1 MAETIVTKTV
11 VELEKLGLYHQLEKA
26 YVDAGLAKKWESAT
40 FDEATRKVSFYTVPQ
55 PSGETSPVFEFTLPE
70 VDFTEVNN
78 AIKAEAD
85 RAKAAEATLTQ
96 AIADEKTRAEAAEKV
111 NSDAIAAINNAD
123 TGILA
128 QAKTY
133 ADGKDVAIQAAKDAA
148 DAAQADV
155 DALEAKVGT
164 VPEDKTVVQMISE
177 AITAATYDDTAVKAS
192 IKANTDAI
200 TVLNGD
206 GEGSVSKQVA
216 DAVASIVA
224 DAPEAYNTL
233 KEISDWISSHA
244 DDAAAM
250 NSQINTN
257 KTDIAGLKTL
267 IGTLPESAASTT
279 IVEYI
284 AEAIGASSTDLTNAI
299 ATAKNEAIASAKT
312 YTDTEIGKTNANVS
326 ANTEAIANAQ
336 ADATS
341 ALNQIAAI
349 QYATE
354 EDIRGLFA

>member
-1 MAETIVTKTV
+1 MSETIVTKTV
-11 VELEKLGLYHQLEKA
+11 VELERLGLYHQLEKA

-40 FDEATRKVSFYTVPQ
+40 FDEATRKVSFYTVAQ
-55 PSGETSPVFEFTLPE
+55 PSGETAPVFEFTLPE
-70 VDFTEVNN
+70 VDFTDVYAAINAEV
-78 AIKAEAD
+78 D
-85 RAKAAEATLTQ
+85 RAKAAEKA
-96 AIADEKTRAEAAEKV
+96 
-111 NSDAIAAINNAD
+111 NSDAIAAINNET

-128 QAKTY
+128 QAKSY
-133 ADGKDVAIQAAKDAA
+133 ADGKDAAIQAAKDAA

-224 DAPEAYNTL
+224 DAPEAYDTL

-244 DDAAAM
+244 NDAAAM

-284 AEAIGASSTDLTNAI
+284 AEAIGASSTDLTSAI
-299 ATAKNEAIASAKT
+299 ATAKSEAISSAKT
-312 YTDTEIGKTNANVS
+312 YTDAEIVKV
-326 ANTEAIANAQ
+326 NTSISNNTTAIEAAQ

>member
-1 MAETIVTKTV
+1 MSETIVTKTV
-11 VELEKLGLYHQLEKA
+11 VELERLGLYHQLEKA

-40 FDEATRKVSFYTVPQ
+40 FDENTRKVSFYTVAQ
-55 PSGETSPVFEFTLPE
+55 PSGETAPVFEFTLPE
-70 VDFTEVNN
+70 VDFTDVYAAINAEV
-78 AIKAEAD
+78 D
-85 RAKAAEATLTQ
+85 RAKAAEKA
-96 AIADEKTRAEAAEKV
+96 
-111 NSDAIAAINNAD
+111 NSDAIDAINNET

-128 QAKTY
+128 QAKSY
-133 ADGKDVAIQAAKDAA
+133 ADGKDSAIQAAKDAA

-244 DDAAAM
+244 NDAAAM

-257 KTDIAGLKTL
+257 KTDIAGLKAL
-267 IGTLPESAASTT
+267 VGTLPEGAASTT

-284 AEAIGASSTDLTNAI
+284 AEAIGASSTDLTSAI
-299 ATAKNEAIASAKT
+299 ATAKSEAISSAKS
-312 YTDTEIGKTNANVS
+312 YTDTEIVKV
-326 ANTEAIANAQ
+326 NTSISNNTAAIEKAQ

>member
-26 YVDAGLAKKWESAT
+26 YIDSGLAKKWESAT
-40 FDEATRKVSFYTVPQ
+40 FDEGTRKVSFYTVAQ
-55 PSGETSPVFEFTLPE
+55 PSGETAPVFEFTLPE

-85 RAKAAEATLTQ
+85 RAKAAEKA
-96 AIADEKTRAEAAEKV
+96 
-111 NSDAIAAINNAD
+111 NSDAIDAINNET

-128 QAKTY
+128 QAKSY

-155 DALEAKVGT
+155 DALEVKVGT

-224 DAPEAYNTL
+224 DAPEAYDTL

-284 AEAIGASSTDLTNAI
+284 AEAIGASSTDLTSAI

>member
-40 FDEATRKVSFYTVPQ
+40 FDEDTRKVSFYTVAQ
-55 PSGETSPVFEFTLPE
+55 PSGETAPVFEFTLPE
-70 VDFTEVNN
+70 VDFTDVYE
-78 AIKAEAD
+78 AINAEAD
-85 RAKAAEATLTQ
+85 RAKAAEKA
-96 AIADEKTRAEAAEKV
+96 
-111 NSDAIAAINNAD
+111 NSDAIDAINNET

-128 QAKTY
+128 QAKSY

-224 DAPEAYNTL
+224 DAPEAYDTL
-233 KEISDWISSHA
+233 KEISDWISSHTDNA
-244 DDAAAM
+244 VAM

-284 AEAIGASSTDLTNAI
+284 AEAIGASSTDLTSAI

-312 YTDTEIGKTNANVS
+312 YTDAEIVKV
-326 ANTEAIANAQ
+326 NTSISNNTTAIEAAK

-354 EDIRGLFA
+354 EDIRGLFE

>member
-11 VELEKLGLYHQLEKA
+11 VELERLGLYHQLEKA

-40 FDEATRKVSFYTVPQ
+40 FDEGTRKVSFYTVAQ
-55 PSGETSPVFEFTLPE
+55 PSGETAPVFEFTLPE

-85 RAKAAEATLTQ
+85 RAKAAEKA
-96 AIADEKTRAEAAEKV
+96 
-111 NSDAIAAINNAD
+111 NSDAIDAINNET

-128 QAKTY
+128 QAKSY
-133 ADGKDVAIQAAKDAA
+133 ADGKDAAIQAAKDAA

-206 GEGSVSKQVA
+206 GEGSVSKQLA

-224 DAPEAYNTL
+224 DAPEAYDTL

-284 AEAIGASSTDLTNAI
+284 AEAIGASSTDLTSAI

-312 YTDTEIGKTNANVS
+312 YTDTEISKTNANVS

>member
-1 MAETIVTKTV
+1 M
-11 VELEKLGLYHQLEKA
+11 
-26 YVDAGLAKKWESAT
+26 
-40 FDEATRKVSFYTVPQ
+40 
-55 PSGETSPVFEFTLPE
+55 
-70 VDFTEVNN
+70 
-78 AIKAEAD
+78 
-85 RAKAAEATLTQ
+85 
-96 AIADEKTRAEAAEKV
+96 
-111 NSDAIAAINNAD
+111 
-123 TGILA
+123 
-128 QAKTY
+128 
-133 ADGKDVAIQAAKDAA
+133 
-148 DAAQADV
+148 
-155 DALEAKVGT
+155 
-164 VPEDKTVVQMISE
+164 
-177 AITAATYDDTAVKAS
+177 
-192 IKANTDAI
+192 
-200 TVLNGD
+200 
-206 GEGSVSKQVA
+206 
-216 DAVASIVA
+216 
-224 DAPEAYNTL
+224 

-284 AEAIGASSTDLTNAI
+284 AEAIGASSTDLTSAI

>member
-26 YVDAGLAKKWESAT
+26 YIDSGLAKKWESAT
-40 FDEATRKVSFYTVPQ
+40 FDEDTRKVSFYTVAQ
-55 PSGETSPVFEFTLPE
+55 PSGETAPVFEFTLPE

-85 RAKAAEATLTQ
+85 RAKAAEKA
-96 AIADEKTRAEAAEKV
+96 
-111 NSDAIAAINNAD
+111 NSDAIDAINNET

-192 IKANTDAI
+192 IKANKDAI
-200 TVLNGD
+200 AVLNGT

-224 DAPEAYNTL
+224 DAPEAYDTL
-233 KEISDWISSHA
+233 KEISDWISSHS

-284 AEAIGASSTDLTNAI
+284 AEAIGASSTDLTSAI

>member
-40 FDEATRKVSFYTVPQ
+40 FDEGTRKVSFYTVAQ
-55 PSGETSPVFEFTLPE
+55 PSGETAPVFEFTLPE

-85 RAKAAEATLTQ
+85 RAKAAEKA
-96 AIADEKTRAEAAEKV
+96 
-111 NSDAIAAINNAD
+111 NSDAIDAINNET

-224 DAPEAYNTL
+224 DAPEAYDTL

-284 AEAIGASSTDLTNAI
+284 AEAIGASSTDLTSAI
-299 ATAKNEAIASAKT
+299 ATAKSEAISSAKT
-312 YTDTEIGKTNANVS
+312 YTDAEIVKV
-326 ANTEAIANAQ
+326 NTSISNNTTAIESAQ

-341 ALNQIAAI
+341 ALNQLAAI

>member
-40 FDEATRKVSFYTVPQ
+40 FDEGTRKVSFYTVAQ
-55 PSGETSPVFEFTLPE
+55 PSGETAPVFEFTLPE

-78 AIKAEAD
+78 AIKAESD
-85 RAKAAEATLTQ
+85 RAKAAEKA
-96 AIADEKTRAEAAEKV
+96 
-111 NSDAIAAINNAD
+111 NSDAIDAINNET

-155 DALEAKVGT
+155 DALEAKVGV

-284 AEAIGASSTDLTNAI
+284 AEAIGASSTDLTSAI

>member
-40 FDEATRKVSFYTVPQ
+40 FDEGTRKVSFYTVAQ
-55 PSGETSPVFEFTLPE
+55 PSGETAPVFEFTLPE

-85 RAKAAEATLTQ
+85 RAKAAEKA
-96 AIADEKTRAEAAEKV
+96 
-111 NSDAIAAINNAD
+111 NSDAIDAINNET

-224 DAPEAYNTL
+224 DAPEAYDTL

-267 IGTLPESAASTT
+267 IGTLPEGAASTT

-284 AEAIGASSTDLTNAI
+284 AEAIGASSTDLTSAI

>member
-1 MAETIVTKTV
+1 MSEIITKTV

-40 FDEATRKVSFYTVPQ
+40 FDEKTRKVSFYTVPQ
-55 PSGETSPVFEFTLPE
+55 PSGETAPVFEFTLPE
-70 VDFTEVNN
+70 VDFSDIYAAINAEV
-78 AIKAEAD
+78 D
-85 RAKAAEATLTQ
+85 RAKAAEKA
-96 AIADEKTRAEAAEKV
+96 
-111 NSDAIAAINNAD
+111 NSDAIAAINNET

-128 QAKTY
+128 QAKSY
-133 ADGKDVAIQAAKDAA
+133 ADGKDAAIQSAKDAA
-148 DAAQADV
+148 DAAQSDV
-155 DALEAKVGT
+155 DALEAKVGV

-200 TVLNGD
+200 TVLNGN

-224 DAPEAYNTL
+224 DAPEAYDTL

-257 KTDIAGLKTL
+257 KTDIASLKAL
-267 IGTLPESAASTT
+267 VGTLPEGAASTT

-284 AEAIGASSTDLTNAI
+284 AEAIGASSTDLTDAI
-299 ATAKNEAIASAKT
+299 ATAKSEAISSANS
-312 YTDTEIGKTNANVS
+312 YTDTEISKTNANVS

-341 ALNQIAAI
+341 ALEQIAAI

-354 EDIRGLFA
+354 DDIRALFA

>member
-1 MAETIVTKTV
+1 MSEIITKTV

-40 FDEATRKVSFYTVPQ
+40 FDEKTRKVSFYTVPQ
-55 PSGETSPVFEFTLPE
+55 PSGETAPVFEFTLPE
-70 VDFTEVNN
+70 VDFSDIYAAINAEV
-78 AIKAEAD
+78 D
-85 RAKAAEATLTQ
+85 RAKAAEKA
-96 AIADEKTRAEAAEKV
+96 
-111 NSDAIAAINNAD
+111 NSDAIAAINNET

-128 QAKTY
+128 QAKSY
-133 ADGKDVAIQAAKDAA
+133 ADGKDAAIQSAKDAA
-148 DAAQADV
+148 DAAQSDV
-155 DALEAKVGT
+155 DALEAKVGV

-200 TVLNGD
+200 TVLNGN

-224 DAPEAYNTL
+224 DAPEAYDTL

-257 KTDIAGLKTL
+257 KTDIASLKAL
-267 IGTLPESAASTT
+267 VGTLPEGAASTT

-284 AEAIGASSTDLTNAI
+284 AEAIGASSTDLTDAI
-299 ATAKNEAIASAKT
+299 ATAKSEAISSANS
-312 YTDTEIGKTNANVS
+312 YTDTEISKTNANVS

-341 ALNQIAAI
+341 ALEQIASI

-354 EDIRGLFA
+354 DDIRALFA

>member
-26 YVDAGLAKKWESAT
+26 YIDSGLAKKWESAT
-40 FDEATRKVSFYTVPQ
+40 FDEGTRKVSFYTVAQ
-55 PSGETSPVFEFTLPE
+55 PSGETAPVFEFTLPE

-85 RAKAAEATLTQ
+85 RAKAAEKA
-96 AIADEKTRAEAAEKV
+96 
-111 NSDAIAAINNAD
+111 NSDAIDAINNET

-200 TVLNGD
+200 TVLNGT

-224 DAPEAYNTL
+224 DAPEAYDTL

-244 DDAAAM
+244 NDAAAM

-257 KTDIAGLKTL
+257 KADIAGLKTL
-267 IGTLPESAASTT
+267 IGTLPEGAASTT

-284 AEAIGASSTDLTNAI
+284 AEAINASKTDLTSAI
-299 ATAKNEAIASAKT
+299 ATAKSEAISSAKS
-312 YTDTEIGKTNANVS
+312 YTDTEIGKV
-326 ANTEAIANAQ
+326 NTSISNNTTAIEKAQ

-341 ALNQIAAI
+341 ALNQIAAV